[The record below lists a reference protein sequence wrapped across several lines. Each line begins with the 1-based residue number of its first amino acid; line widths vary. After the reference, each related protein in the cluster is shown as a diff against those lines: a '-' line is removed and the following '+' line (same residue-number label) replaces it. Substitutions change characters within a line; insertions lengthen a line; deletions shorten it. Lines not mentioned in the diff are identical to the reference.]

1 MKKLLMTVSA
11 VSLLIVQNACTSF
24 EDVKRQADLGNAEMQ
39 FKAAQMLFD
48 GDGVDYDKQAAEKY
62 LKAAFKARNLGA
74 ACYMIKSILSNPQ
87 GDESKVLMEAY
98 DILFSAMPK
107 NGSDAYN
114 AVQMQWA
121 YPEHIFTYMEYLESA
136 GYGKSAFEF
145 KKYAFKHLDKKKC
158 HRRGRDISE
167 TVERLRATVT
177 SFEIAEAQRLAE
189 EKRLAEQKRIEAER
203 RAAEEKRL
211 AEQKRIEAERR
222 AAEEKRLAEQKRIE
236 QILVNGDY
244 LHQNVQKTPQKLYKK
259 FMSSASFKWF
269 VFDLLKAKEK
279 NGARMAVDCTQ
290 KWTLPQYDD
299 MYYLWAQRIDEYSDT
314 TFIFGLDDLP
324 TEEKRVDGQ
333 QIVDS
338 LRTLGYK
345 AELPNACLTAV
356 MMELPENI
364 GFENVVAKYKKELAN
379 AKHSHNVKKDKDQM
393 SYQGIEIDKN
403 LFDTTDIFETDSLF
417 VEITQSSWDFQL
429 RKTKESIR
437 NLSRMLE
444 NVYGV
449 KSPKAVEEL
458 ENMFNMYIAVA
469 LRPSKGKIS
478 IVIIDK
484 KLGKYFEEKSKKHF
498 AEMKQRKEQAA
509 GKAKKDMIEK
519 SLDF

>member
-1 MKKLLMTVSA
+1 MTVSA

-211 AEQKRIEAERR
+211 AEQKRIE
-222 AAEEKRLAEQKRIE
+222 

-244 LHQNVQKTPQKLYKK
+244 LHQNVQKNPQKLYKK

-290 KWTLPQYDD
+290 KWTLPRYDD

-364 GFENVVAKYKKELAN
+364 GFENIVAKYKKELAN

-469 LRPSKGKIS
+469 LRPGKGKIS

-484 KLGKYFEEKSKKHF
+484 KLGEYFEEKSKKHF

-509 GKAKKDMIEK
+509 EKAKKDMIEK